1 MYTEYPIFPEHEVH
15 IPTSPSYK
23 KALKDAL
30 LLFLNKG
37 GNLMDLENELQVS
50 DDIKNQ
56 VKMNEKMLYSDT
68 KKQGTLLIN

>member
-50 DDIKNQ
+50 PPFHMYG
-56 VKMNEKMLYSDT
+56 VRLS
-68 KKQGTLLIN
+68 LFS